1 MGQGSGCLLDHLWH
15 CDLGVL
21 FKGIHHEPVA
31 PDVVHA
37 LRVGAKH
44 QRPLSNS
51 GEALLWAGDMG
62 SVLGRRQMEIGFW
75 LASGDLGNTRPCS
88 EATQG
93 APASGLLIMWKHQT
107 LTSGQSRGACIAL
120 S

>member
-1 MGQGSGCLLDHLWH
+1 MGELVHAKDQVGTRCPERLLAAAQRSEIMGQGSGCLLDHLWH

-21 FKGIHHEPVA
+21 LKGIHHEPVA

-51 GEALLWAGDMG
+51 GEALLWAGD
-62 SVLGRRQMEIGFW
+62 LGLCPGQETD
-75 LASGDLGNTRPCS
+75 GDWILVGVRGLG
-88 EATQG
+88 QH
-93 APASGLLIMWKHQT
+93 PALL
-107 LTSGQSRGACIAL
+107 
-120 S
+120 